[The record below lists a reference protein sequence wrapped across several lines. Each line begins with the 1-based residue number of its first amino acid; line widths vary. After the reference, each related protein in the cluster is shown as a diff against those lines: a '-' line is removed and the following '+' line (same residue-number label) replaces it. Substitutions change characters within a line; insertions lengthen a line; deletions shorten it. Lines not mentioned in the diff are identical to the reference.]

1 MCSVNLLKAENY
13 KLQHPVAPK
22 ELNQEGAVGC
32 REDNP
37 TAEARR
43 LCWDARIALL
53 SLLMHTLCWHLR
65 ARHTGPAFKTSELII
80 PREKV
85 WFTVSRSIQRYTQMF
100 HTAKQSKS
108 LGLPVPFALLKNF
121 CVVIYPDIK
130 WPQKTS
136 LMGMGESSHL
146 VTLSIPIERNKS
158 SLQGSIFSSHTQ

>member
-65 ARHTGPAFKTSELII
+65 ARHTGPAFKASELII

-85 WFTVSRSIQRYTQMF
+85 WFTVSRSIQRYTPNVPYSQIVKVPGPACPF
-100 HTAKQSKS
+100 CTAEEF
-108 LGLPVPFALLKNF
+108 LCG
-121 CVVIYPDIK
+121 Y
-130 WPQKTS
+130 
-136 LMGMGESSHL
+136 
-146 VTLSIPIERNKS
+146 LS
-158 SLQGSIFSSHTQ
+158 